1 MIKSRE
7 IVVDT
12 IFAERSPK
20 KANESLE
27 ATSQSK
33 IKIRGN
39 FFIKLFGP
47 KNGSF
52 NYHFFFKPSNSSLY
66 RILDLFHDLM
76 TL

>member
-39 FFIKLFGP
+39 FSIKLFGP
-47 KNGSF
+47 KMVVLTTISS
-52 NYHFFFKPSNSSLY
+52 SN
-66 RILDLFHDLM
+66 HLM
-76 TL
+76 HLCTGFWICSMTS